1 MSIRVFVAVTRFRI
15 LNLCN
20 LEKYKRLIKEMT
32 KACPVFTLYIEFYSL
47 YPIIMYINIYI
58 YIYIYNTIHYY
69 ILLV

>member
-1 MSIRVFVAVTRFRI
+1 M
-15 LNLCN
+15 
-20 LEKYKRLIKEMT
+20 KEMT

-47 YPIIMYINIYI
+47 YTIIMYINIYIYI

>member
-1 MSIRVFVAVTRFRI
+1 MSIRVFVAVIRFRI

-32 KACPVFTLYIEFYSL
+32 KAGPVFTLYIEFYSL

-58 YIYIYNTIHYY
+58 YIYIYI
-69 ILLV
+69 

>member
-1 MSIRVFVAVTRFRI
+1 M
-15 LNLCN
+15 
-20 LEKYKRLIKEMT
+20 KEMT